1 MPTPAQGMTFSGLP
15 DGLTNVKVKVVGIDP
30 TSSANR
36 LDASTLALS
45 VGSDRVYVDGLP
57 DSGAGAVS
65 GSTTTITVSYFGT
78 PPTAGDV
85 ITYAGSDYKCTE
97 AEQEYAVGELVKGT
111 ATYVSIPSEE

>member
-1 MPTPAQGMTFSGLP
+1 MATPAQGTSFTGLP

-30 TSSANR
+30 TDKKNR
-36 LDASTLALS
+36 LDASTLDLA

-57 DSGAGAVS
+57 DSGSGAVS

-85 ITYAGSDYKCTE
+85 ITYEGGQFKCTE
-97 AEQEYAVGELVKGT
+97 AEREYAVGDLVKGT
-111 ATYVSIPSEE
+111 ATYVSVPD

>member
-1 MPTPAQGMTFSGLP
+1 MPTPAQGLSFTGLP

-30 TSSANR
+30 TDSKNR
-36 LDASTLALS
+36 LDASTLDLA
-45 VGSDRVYVDGLP
+45 VGSDRVYIDGLP
-57 DSGAGAVS
+57 DSGSGAVS

-85 ITYAGSDYKCTE
+85 ITYDGQSYKCTE

-111 ATYVSIPSEE
+111 ATYVSIPD

>member
-1 MPTPAQGMTFSGLP
+1 MPSPAQGLSFSGLP
-15 DGLTNVKVKVVGIDP
+15 DGLTNVKIKVVGIDP

-45 VGSDRVYVDGLP
+45 VGSDRVYIDGLP

-65 GSTTTITVSYFGT
+65 GSTTTITVSYFGA

-85 ITYAGSDYKCTE
+85 ITYDGADYKCTE

>member
-1 MPTPAQGMTFSGLP
+1 MPSPAQGLSFTGLP
-15 DGLTNVKVKVVGIDP
+15 EGLTNVKVKVVGIDP

-57 DSGAGAVS
+57 DSGSGAVS
-65 GSTTTITVSYFGT
+65 GSTTTITVSYFGA

-85 ITYAGSDYKCTE
+85 ITYNGADYKCTE

-111 ATYVSIPSEE
+111 ATYVSIPGEE